1 MAEVVDVL
9 QVPAFLARQTDLIG
23 KIAETG
29 AVVNI
34 KKPQYLSP
42 EQMINIVEK
51 FLHFGN
57 DKLMICER
65 GSCFGYD
72 NLIVDLLGFDVMK
85 NLTGGIPLIF
95 DVTHSLQ
102 RREVGSAAS
111 GGRRRQ
117 IMGLA
122 KAGIAAGVAGLFVET
137 HPTPNEAKCDGP
149 CALPLDQVEH
159 FLTDLKNIDQL
170 IKSQKNLKIE

>member
-1 MAEVVDVL
+1 M
-9 QVPAFLARQTDLIG
+9 
-23 KIAETG
+23 
-29 AVVNI
+29 
-34 KKPQYLSP
+34 
-42 EQMINIVEK
+42 
-51 FLHFGN
+51 
-57 DKLMICER
+57 
-65 GSCFGYD
+65 
-72 NLIVDLLGFDVMK
+72 IVDLLGFDVMK

-137 HPTPNEAKCDGP
+137 NPTPNEAKCDGP
-149 CALPLDQVEH
+149 SAWPLNKLEALLVQIKKQDELAKSLPSIEVE
-159 FLTDLKNIDQL
+159 
-170 IKSQKNLKIE
+170 